1 MADSRVSVDSIR
13 EIGTRL
19 WSAYKGVSSGRCGF
33 WLAEPNR
40 GVRRLHQHPAT
51 PLPVRVATYVARY
64 MVHGESHG
72 IKPPRGSTD
81 QLRTCGYHGSSFVWI
96 HSSLRS
102 TQPLASPAFHL
113 LSSSSAP
120 LPGSARHPRASTNKH
135 LGVRASWIF
144 YLLPDAASSRDFL
157 FAQRPQPHPLHPR
170 SSFSFL
176 VSFRL
181 SSAVETHHR
190 CSLAPFSPIFAFLCP
205 LNALSFPPPPPSSLQ
220 GLSATPLLLDPIF
233 LRRLFLLSTHYRC
246 VPLSATLPTSSLLGL
261 FYPCNPSVLSQRF
274 SGSRGGFVLRS
285 KGKFIIRCLF
295 GRATFSPSLYLL
307 STSCAPLEL
316 SMPRAPYRFS
326 FLLRLPLSSFCPC
339 LALDA
344 AFLPPP
350 LFALNRANLSW
361 LERLWNPVFA
371 PFLVRR

>member
-1 MADSRVSVDSIR
+1 MDPP
-13 EIGTRL
+13 
-19 WSAYKGVSSGRCGF
+19 SSGTIPLFVLLNRWPDQRF
-33 WLAEPNR
+33 SFFLAPPPLYQ
-40 GVRRLHQHPAT
+40 VQPDT
-51 PLPVRVATYVARY
+51 P
-64 MVHGESHG
+64 
-72 IKPPRGSTD
+72 
-81 QLRTCGYHGSSFVWI
+81 
-96 HSSLRS
+96 
-102 TQPLASPAFHL
+102 
-113 LSSSSAP
+113 
-120 LPGSARHPRASTNKH
+120 ASTNKH
-135 LGVRASWIF
+135 PGVRTSWIF
-144 YLLPDAASSRDFL
+144 YLLPDAASSRYFL
-157 FAQRPQPHPLHPR
+157 FARRPHPLHPR

-176 VSFRL
+176 LSFRL

-205 LNALSFPPPPPSSLQ
+205 LNALSFPLPPSLRR
-220 GLSATPLLLDPIF
+220 LSATPLFSIRFFFDGCFYCRLIIDAFHYPRPF
-233 LRRLFLLSTHYRC
+233 L
-246 VPLSATLPTSSLLGL
+246 PLLGL

-326 FLLRLPLSSFCPC
+326 FLLRLPLSSFRPC

-371 PFLVRR
+371 PFLVPR